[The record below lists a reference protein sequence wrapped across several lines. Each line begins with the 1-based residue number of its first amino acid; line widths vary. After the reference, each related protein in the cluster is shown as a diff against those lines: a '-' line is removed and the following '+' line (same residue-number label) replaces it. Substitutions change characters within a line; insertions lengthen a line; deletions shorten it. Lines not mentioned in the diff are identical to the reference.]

1 MSPQG
6 HSIAKNTTFLTL
18 AYIFQ
23 KLFAFVYFT
32 LVARFIGATDIGVYT
47 FAISL
52 TTIFSVFIDF
62 GLSSVLTREAAK
74 FKDKANEYLNNIISV
89 KIVLAVLSYLAVAV
103 VINLLGKPAI
113 SQTMVYLAGLV
124 MISDSFTL
132 AFFAVFRAYQN
143 LKYEAIGIAINQIV
157 ILAVGLTGIFLKF
170 PLYIL
175 VLALLAGS
183 TFNFLYS
190 LILLKVKLKFNF
202 KLIWDKS
209 VLKTL
214 FKIALPFALAGIFV
228 RVYSYIDQILLSV
241 LIGDQSLGWYSVPY
255 KITYAFQFV
264 PAAFAAAIYPAMS
277 DCFVNNK
284 EKLKL
289 IFDKAMYLLII
300 LSVPATVGIA
310 CLADKIILTLYTAE
324 FIPSILALQIMILA
338 LIPMFLNYP
347 AGSILNACDR
357 QGRNTL
363 NMGLTMILNVIL
375 NIILIPL
382 YQHIGAAI
390 AAVISL
396 TLLFILN
403 LAQVPKITGFDYK
416 YLLIKSAKSI
426 FSAFVMALVTLL
438 LKAQLNF
445 VILIIIGA
453 AVYLAI
459 MYLIKGFTKEDI
471 QFLWQ
476 AIFRKAVPNEEETLK
491 T

>member
-1 MSPQG
+1 MSPQAQ
-6 HSIAKNTTFLTL
+6 SIAKNTTFLTV

-32 LVARFIGATDIGVYT
+32 LVARFIGANDIGVYT

-74 FKDKANEYLNNIISV
+74 FKDRANEYLNNIISV
-89 KIVLAVLSYLAVAV
+89 KIVLAIISYLAVAV

-124 MISDSFTL
+124 MVLDSFTL

-157 ILAVGLTGIFLKF
+157 ILAVGLVGIYLKF

-190 LILLKVKLKFNF
+190 LILLKVKLKFNL

-209 VLKTL
+209 ILRTL

-241 LIGDQSLGWYSVPY
+241 LIGDQALGWYSVPY

-284 EKLKL
+284 EKLRL

-310 CLADKIILTLYTAE
+310 CLADKIILSLYTAE
-324 FIPSILALQIMILA
+324 FQPSILALQIFILA
-338 LIPMFLNYP
+338 VIPIFLNYP
-347 AGSILNACDR
+347 VGSLLNACDR
-357 QGRNTL
+357 QARNTF
-363 NMGLTMILNVIL
+363 NMGLTMVL
-375 NIILIPL
+375 NIILNLILIPK
-382 YQHIGAAI
+382 YQHVGAAL
-390 AAVISL
+390 AALTSL
-396 TLLFILN
+396 TALFILN
-403 LAQVPKITGFDYK
+403 LGQAPKIIK
-416 YLLIKSAKSI
+416 YDARYLAIKSAKSI
-426 FSAFVMALVTLL
+426 FSSLIMAALILF
-438 LKAQLNF
+438 LKARFNF

-453 AVYLAI
+453 IVYLGI
-459 MYLIKGFTKEDI
+459 MYLIKGFTREDV

-476 AIFRKAVPNEEETLK
+476 AIFKKAVPSEEETLRG
-491 T
+491 